1 MTTLPQR
8 LWVLYSKEWFRLK
21 RNPAALM
28 AVGLIVLMAFM
39 VSIETKATTRAAA
52 IAKRPC
58 LVVHQHGDAFAAHLQ
73 QASGRPAVRFIAVDE
88 RLSPGR
94 HPNYPPQVTCAVEI
108 GSTMADG
115 SSATESSPAS
125 ESSSATESRPA
136 SESNRQLSLVFRHG
150 GDTRA
155 LYPLTQ
161 WLLAELAA
169 YSGQPLAQKT
179 LPLPN
184 SEAQQQNRG
193 KIDLATKQSR
203 AMINAMLIFSAQFFV
218 CCALF
223 ISFAAH
229 ERERGISQALALTAS
244 GPFELL
250 LAKVL
255 FHLTLALTSSALI
268 VGIVHGWAT
277 LALWPL
283 WWMLLFSS
291 LGLMAIAILITSLT
305 RQQTSASLVGFCY
318 IMLMGVVFALSQSF
332 PAFAVLRQF
341 MFEHH
346 FINSAM
352 LFFDWKRAHAA
363 VFFGNLIMLSVLS
376 SALMG
381 IALWMWKWRGWRL
394 P

>member
-73 QASGRPAVRFIAVDE
+73 QANRRPAVEFVAVDQP
-88 RLSPGR
+88 LSPEY
-94 HPNYPPQVTCAVEI
+94 HPDYPPQVTCAVEI
-108 GSTMADG
+108 GKAVVDG
-115 SSATESSPAS
+115 
-125 ESSSATESRPA
+125 
-136 SESNRQLSLVFRHG
+136 NRRLSLVFRHG

-155 LYPLTQ
+155 LQPLTQ
-161 WLLAELAA
+161 WLLTELAA
-169 YSGQPLAQKT
+169 YSGQPLLQRT
-179 LPLPN
+179 LPLKH

-193 KIDLATKQSR
+193 KIDLASRQSR

-268 VGIVHGWAT
+268 IGIVSGWHA
-277 LALWPL
+277 LAHWSL
-283 WWMLLFSS
+283 WWMLLFSG
-291 LGLMAIAILITSLT
+291 LGLMAVAILITSLT

-346 FINSAM
+346 FINGVT
-352 LFFDWKRAHAA
+352 LFFDWQRAQAT
-363 VFFGNLIMLSVLS
+363 VYFGNLIMLSVLS

>member
-1 MTTLPQR
+1 MTTPPQR
-8 LWVLYSKEWFRLK
+8 LWVLYSKEWLRLK

-58 LVVHQHGDAFAAHLQ
+58 LVVHQHGDTFATHLQ
-73 QASGRPAVRFIAVDE
+73 QTSRQPAIKFVAVDQP
-88 RLSPGR
+88 LSPGR
-94 HPNYPPQVTCAVEI
+94 HPDYPPQVTCAVEI
-108 GSTMADG
+108 GSKAVNG
-115 SSATESSPAS
+115 SSTS
-125 ESSSATESRPA
+125 EG
-136 SESNRQLSLVFRHG
+136 NRQLSLVFRHG

-155 LYPLTQ
+155 LLPLTQ
-161 WLLAELAA
+161 WLLTELAA
-169 YSGQPLAQKT
+169 YNGQPLTQVT
-179 LPLPN
+179 LPLKN

-244 GPFELL
+244 SPFEML
-250 LAKVL
+250 LAKIL
-255 FHLTLALTSSALI
+255 FHLSLALTASALI
-268 VGIVHGWAT
+268 VGIVNGWQT
-277 LALWPL
+277 LGLWPL

-352 LFFDWKRAHAA
+352 LFFDWQRAHATM
-363 VFFGNLIMLSVLS
+363 FFGNLIMLTVLS
-376 SALMG
+376 SLLMMAAVW
-381 IALWMWKWRGWRL
+381 IWKWRGWRL

>member
-8 LWVLYSKEWFRLK
+8 LWVLYGKEWFRLR

-88 RLSPGR
+88 PLSPGR

-115 SSATESSPAS
+115 SSATESS
-125 ESSSATESRPA
+125 PA

-268 VGIVHGWAT
+268 IGIVSGWHA
-277 LALWPL
+277 LAHWSL
-283 WWMLLFSS
+283 WWMLLFSG
-291 LGLMAIAILITSLT
+291 LGLMAVAILITSLT

-346 FINSAM
+346 FINGVT
-352 LFFDWKRAHAA
+352 LFFDWQRAQAT
-363 VFFGNLIMLSVLS
+363 VYFGNLIMLSVLS
-376 SALMG
+376 SVLMG
-381 IALWMWKWRGWRL
+381 VALWMWKWRGWRL